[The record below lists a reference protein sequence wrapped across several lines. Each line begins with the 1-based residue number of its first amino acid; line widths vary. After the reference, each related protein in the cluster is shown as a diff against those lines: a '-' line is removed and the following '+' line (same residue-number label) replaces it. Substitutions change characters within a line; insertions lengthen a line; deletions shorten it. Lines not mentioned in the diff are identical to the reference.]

1 MQSLARGLDV
11 LRAFGG
17 GRAQLSIGDVA
28 RVTGLS
34 RAAARRCLYT
44 LTTLGYATS
53 ADGRYELT
61 PAVLSLGH
69 GYLSS
74 TAVARVAQ
82 PILERVS
89 DTLHESSSLAVLDR
103 DEIVY
108 IARAATRRIL
118 SIGLAVGSRLPA
130 ACTSMGRVLL
140 ACADDATRA
149 RYLARVTL
157 VKHTPRTI
165 VDKDELATELARV
178 RAAGHAIVD
187 QELELGLRS
196 LAVPVRGSNRTVI
209 AAINVGVHAGRTD
222 KQTLLRE
229 FLPVLQRAA
238 AEIEAALG
246 PASAL

>member
-74 TAVARVAQ
+74 TVAQ